1 MILSEKKN
9 TCPKC
14 GEPIEKGW
22 KICPACEFSLKSTS
36 CPVCMKGV
44 KEHWKRCPFC
54 ETKLICSFCGNRI
67 TADNMACPSCNASDV
82 IDDDRLIIEP
92 VTQMEFVL
100 VPGGQFMMGD
110 TFGEG
115 IENEQPVHEVY
126 VESFYLGRY
135 QVTQAQWNKLMPENP
150 SQFIGDQRP
159 VEQVGLEDV
168 LNFSKRLTDAN
179 QERFSFLLPTEAQWE
194 YGARSGG
201 RNEKYA
207 GGDHFEKLAWSEE
220 NSGGTT
226 NPVGKKSPNGL
237 GLFDM
242 SGNVW
247 EWCRDYFMEKA
258 YQYHEDINPLFNKQ
272 GPDRVIRGGG
282 WNTDAWSV
290 RCARRTGFPSQYFG
304 SALGFRLVLL
314 NLTATN

>member
-1 MILSEKKN
+1 MTLPEKKK
-9 TCPKC
+9 TCAKC
-14 GEPIEKGW
+14 GEPVEKGW
-22 KICPACEFSLKSTS
+22 KLCPACENPLISNF
-36 CPVCMKGV
+36 CPGCRKAV

-54 ETKLICSFCGNRI
+54 EFRLICSFCGNRMV
-67 TADNMACPSCNASDV
+67 ADNKTCPSCNAVQSIED
-82 IDDDRLIIEP
+82 ISSLTEP
-92 VTQMEFVL
+92 VTNMEFVL
-100 VPGGQFMMGD
+100 VPGGHFMMGD

-126 VESFYLGRY
+126 IDSFYLGRY
-135 QVTQAQWNKLMPENP
+135 QVTQAQWKKLIPENP
-150 SQFIGDQRP
+150 SQFLGDQRP
-159 VEQVGLEDV
+159 VERVGFEDA
-168 LNFSKRLTDAN
+168 LNFSKRLTEAN
-179 QERFSFLLPTEAQWE
+179 HGRFSFRLPTEAQWE

-207 GGDHFEKLAWSEE
+207 GGDSFEKLAWSEE
-220 NSGGTT
+220 NSGGAT

-247 EWCRDYFMEKA
+247 EWCRDFFMEKA
-258 YQYHEDINPLFNKQ
+258 YQYHEDMNPLYNKE
-272 GPDRVIRGGG
+272 GLDRVIRGGG

-304 SALGFRLVLL
+304 SALGFRLVLFKQ
-314 NLTATN
+314 TST